1 MQFLRYTAAWLALG
15 LGLLSAAPQPLAIR
29 NDSFEEQKDSLN
41 GDGDAT
47 PIGSDPG
54 DYTLA
59 NVPQWTAVSAGL
71 FHPDTPLDFAPDGDL
86 VAFVDNGGSLAQP
99 LVFSDGNPVTAL
111 PARRIAV
118 SALVRGRSGGQPAA
132 TIALRSGSTTLTSP
146 VPLPVPANPGGYSQT
161 EATVSLPAALDP
173 AVLGQPL
180 TLVIASAG
188 QQLNIDKV
196 SATVATPPRIVAFS
210 VSPQPATAGQSLS
223 VNWTVENADTLSLD
237 GRDVTGLASATLTA
251 PFFPGRITL
260 TATNAEGTST
270 SELPVRVV
278 PAPLPPP
285 PVRLTEAVTDNT
297 SGLRDEDGSLQDW
310 VELENAT
317 DQAVSLAGWHLS
329 DDPVNPRKWTFP
341 NVAVPAG
348 GRFVVFA
355 SGKNRSTIPLHTN
368 FRLSNAGETVV
379 LSDPGG
385 RPVSR
390 LEIPALPANRA
401 FGLGF
406 GPTGGTISLLAP
418 EVPVRW
424 LAPTGAVDPA
434 WRGSAAFDDSA
445 WSAGA
450 WDFGF
455 SESNVTA
462 YGVPSGT
469 VGSQTY
475 SGALGMDFD
484 ALRPVTV
491 SELGCFDSGANGL
504 SRTIT
509 VVLWSRRQ
517 NGTPANPADDT
528 AGTVMASEVF
538 TTASPGTLTGTQRF
552 KPLATPLL
560 LPAGS
565 YTMVAYN
572 YGSGEPNGNNAAFL
586 NSVNAGSGALAFV
599 GTSRY
604 GSATVPSS
612 PAASWPGSPDG
623 GPAARYAAGTFRF
636 RESAPVNTN
645 TSAAMLGR
653 TASLLTRSQLV
664 LPPGPVP
671 AQATLTVTA
680 DDGFA
685 AWLNGTEIARR
696 NAPPDPGF
704 ASTATTAERFTAS
717 FAVPPAAF
725 QQGSNVLA
733 LHGLNVSAGDPDFS
747 LAASLTAPET
757 REIAGFL
764 TAATPGQP
772 NAPALAALGPVITE
786 IHSDPPDSKSRFTE
800 FIEIFNPTP
809 DAIDLSQWSLTGG
822 IRFTFPPG
830 TTLAPGTW
838 LVVAENPG
846 HLQTF
851 LGFPH
856 ALGPWTGSLANE
868 GDEIV
873 LRRADL
879 TVADR
884 VSYEL
889 GFPWPTVGD
898 EPGPSLQLISERLD
912 RSLGGSWRSA
922 LPTPGNRNAVAAGIA
937 PPAIRRVSHAPAAPA
952 SGQAV
957 TVTATV
963 SDPDGLSAVW
973 LEIQTVDPGQYLRA
987 TDPAYLTSW
996 ETLAMNDDGTDG
1008 DATAHDGIFTVTVPG
1023 AVQQH
1028 RRLVRYRI
1036 RAWDGQLSEVR
1047 VPYADDPVPNF
1058 AWFCYDGVP
1067 PWTGAVRPGITPAE
1081 TFPATTMQRV
1091 RPWHLLSH
1099 ADDVQNCQYNPA
1111 FNDGTY
1117 RFPGTLVIGDRV
1129 YDHVLYRIKG
1139 QNSTYNTGK
1148 NKWKFRFHRG
1158 HLLEMPD
1165 NYGSRTTTVRTL
1177 NLSSVPAPWAPWNR
1191 GMHGLDEAVAFR
1203 LSNLAGA
1210 PAPDSSYVHWRVID
1224 GAAEAGPSQFD
1235 GDFWGLYLAFE
1246 NTDNEFK
1253 DGHGLPDGNIFRL
1266 QITGAGNSVLG
1277 QGKGQPDDLSDLNAF
1292 TSTTI
1297 GYRRGGGTATTAPLV
1312 SAIQP
1317 ESWFRDNVDLTEYF
1331 SWRAVTEA
1339 INQTDRR
1346 EQENV
1351 VYFRRPPAPA
1361 GDGRWMI
1368 LPWDCDL
1375 LYENFD
1381 RWGPQSVQ
1389 TAVNLQQYEQISRA
1403 LLHPAIL
1410 RDFRNRARELQDLLL
1425 NSDQAWKVID
1435 EFLCRITDESP
1446 RIIPLGSPIADGFA
1460 EAERRRWDY
1469 YPANPVPP
1477 RGNSATGNYYK
1488 SPYPIGNMTNGPP
1501 QPYNRTLASADLE
1514 GMVRWVKEFIATGPN
1529 GGGRL
1534 TRMAEGRI
1542 APYTLTTTTPITI
1555 PETPVITYSGAA
1567 GFPIDQLRFST
1578 SPFASPN
1585 GQTFAAIQW
1594 RVGEVSD
1601 PSVPGFTPGQ
1611 PWRYEIEGVWTPPAT
1626 TAFTESAAVPAT
1638 GLSPGRTYRARVR
1651 HLDSAGN
1658 WSHWSAA
1665 FQFTAAPPSP
1675 DLLAAS
1681 LVVSEIMY
1689 NPPPPHGGDA
1699 EFIELLNIHPTA
1711 TLDLT
1716 GVQFSAGITFAF
1728 PQGTSLAPGARLVVV
1743 RDPATFTAV
1752 YGNNATVAGAY
1763 DGSLANNG
1771 ELLRLTFGNDT
1782 ILRSIPYGT
1791 STPWPSAPDNSG
1803 TSLVLISPFSNPDHA
1818 DPLNW
1823 RAATAPNPGSTDS
1836 TAFSAWLAENQQSDP
1851 AADTDGDGLNA
1862 LAEYALGGNPNAP
1875 SAAPL
1880 PSFTLAPDGSALFT
1894 FSRPLSH
1901 DNAAVTLEQST
1912 GSTWSPLSAS
1922 IIDRQ
1927 QAGPTET
1934 ITLAVPPIDSPR
1946 RFLRL
1951 RFSLP

>member
-1 MQFLRYTAAWLALG
+1 MQFLRYTAIWLALG
-15 LGLLSAAPQPLAIR
+15 LGLLSAAPEPVAIN
-29 NDSFEEQKDSLN
+29 NDSFEAQKDSLN

-47 PIGSDPG
+47 PIGNDPG

-99 LVFSDGNPVTAL
+99 LLLPDGTLVTAL
-111 PARRIAV
+111 PVRRITV

-132 TIALRSGSTTLTSP
+132 TIGLRSGSTSLTSP
-146 VPLPVPANPGGYSQT
+146 VPLPVPANPDGYSRT
-161 EATVSLPAALDP
+161 EATVSLPASLDP
-173 AVLGQPL
+173 TVLGQPL

-196 SATVATPPRIVAFS
+196 SATVASPPRITTFS
-210 VSPQPATAGQSLS
+210 VSPQPATAGQALQ
-223 VNWTVENADTLSLD
+223 VNWSVDGADSLTLD
-237 GRDVTGLASATLTA
+237 GRDVTGLVSATLPA
-251 PFFPGRITL
+251 PDFPGRITL
-260 TATNAEGTST
+260 TATNADGTSI
-270 SELPVRVV
+270 SELPIRVV

-285 PVRLTEAVTDNT
+285 TIRISEAVTDNI

-310 VELENAT
+310 IELENLT
-317 DQAVSLAGWHLS
+317 NQTVSLAGWHLS
-329 DDPVNPRKWTFP
+329 DDPVNPRKWIFP
-341 NVAVPAG
+341 SVAVPAG
-348 GRFVVFA
+348 GRAVVFA

-379 LSDPGG
+379 LSDPEG

-406 GPTGGTISLLAP
+406 GPSGGTVSLLAP
-418 EVPVRW
+418 EAPVRW
-424 LAPTGAVDPA
+424 LAPTGAIDPA
-434 WRGSAAFDDSA
+434 WRASAAFDDGA
-445 WSAGA
+445 WAAGA

-455 SESNVTA
+455 SESTVTA
-462 YGVPSGT
+462 YGVPTGT

-484 ALRPVTV
+484 ALRPITVT
-491 SELGCFDSGANGL
+491 ELGCFDSSANGL

-517 NGTPANPADDT
+517 NGTPTNPADDT

-538 TTASPGTLTGTQRF
+538 TTASPGTLNGTQRF

-586 NSVNAGSGALAFV
+586 TSVNPGSGALAFV
-599 GTSRY
+599 GSSRY

-636 RESAPVNTN
+636 RESAPVRTN

-653 TASLLTRSQLV
+653 TASLLTRSPLA
-664 LPPGPVP
+664 LPAGPAP
-671 AQATLTVTA
+671 TQATLTVTA

-696 NAPPDPGF
+696 HAPPDPGF
-704 ASTATTAERFTAS
+704 DSTATAADRFTAS
-717 FAVPPAAF
+717 FSIPATAF
-725 QQGSNVLA
+725 QQGNNVLA
-733 LHGLNVSAGDPDFS
+733 LHGLNVAAGDPDFS

-757 REIAGFL
+757 REIGGFL
-764 TAATPGQP
+764 TAPTPGQP

-800 FIEIFNPTP
+800 FLEIFNPTP

-822 IRFTFPPG
+822 IRFSFPQG

-838 LVVAENPG
+838 IVVAENPG

-856 ALGPWTGSLANE
+856 ALGPWSGSLANE

-898 EPGPSLQLISERLD
+898 DPGRSLQLISERLD

-922 LPTPGNRNAVAAGIA
+922 LPTPGSRNAVAAGSA
-937 PPAIRRVSHAPAAPA
+937 PPAIRRVSHAPATPS
-952 SGQAV
+952 SGLAV

-963 SDPDGLSAVW
+963 SDPDGISAVW

-987 TDPAYLTSW
+987 TDAAYLTRW
-996 ETLAMNDDGTDG
+996 ETLAMNDRGTDG
-1008 DATAHDGIFTVTVPG
+1008 DATAHDGIFTVTVPA

-1036 RAWDGQLSEVR
+1036 RAWDGQLTEVR

-1067 PWTGAVRPGITPAE
+1067 SWTGAVRPGVTPAE
-1081 TFPATTMQRV
+1081 TFPAATMQRV

-1117 RFPGTLVIGDRV
+1117 RFPGTLVIGDQV
-1129 YDHVLYRIKG
+1129 YDHVLYRVKG

-1292 TSTTI
+1292 TSTTA

-1317 ESWFRDNVDLTEYF
+1317 ESWFRDNVDLPEYF

-1435 EFLCRITDESP
+1435 EFLCHITDESP

-1460 EAERRRWDY
+1460 EAERRRWDHH
-1469 YPANPVPP
+1469 PANPVPP

-1534 TRMAEGRI
+1534 TRMAEGRV
-1542 APYTLTTTTPITI
+1542 APYTLATTTPITI
-1555 PETPVITYSGAA
+1555 PETPVITYRGAP

-1601 PSVPGFTPGQ
+1601 PSIPGFTPGQ

-1626 TAFTESAAVPAT
+1626 TAFPESVTVPAT

-1658 WSHWSAA
+1658 WSHWSAPA
-1665 FQFTAAPPSP
+1665 QFTAAPPSP
-1675 DLLAAS
+1675 ELLAAH

-1689 NPPPPHGGDA
+1689 NPPPPHGSDA

-1711 TLDLT
+1711 MLDLT

-1728 PQGTSLAPGARLVVV
+1728 PPGTSLPPAARLVVV
-1743 RDPATFTAV
+1743 RDPATFAAV
-1752 YGNNATVAGAY
+1752 YGNAATVAGTF
-1763 DGSLANNG
+1763 DGSLSNNG

-1782 ILRSIPYGT
+1782 VLRSIPYGT

-1823 RAATAPNPGSTDS
+1823 RAATTSNPGSTDS
-1836 TAFSAWLAENQQSDP
+1836 TAFPAWLAQNQQSDP
-1851 AADTDGDGLNA
+1851 SADTDGDGLSA
-1862 LAEYALGGNPNAP
+1862 LAEYALGGNPDIP
-1875 SAAPL
+1875 SADPL
-1880 PSFTLAPDGSALFT
+1880 PSFSLAPDGSALVT
-1894 FSRPLSH
+1894 FSRPLTH
-1901 DNAAVTLEQST
+1901 DHAAVTLEQST
-1912 GSTWSPLSAS
+1912 GSTWSTLTAP
-1922 IIDRQ
+1922 IVNRQ

-1934 ITLAVPPIDSPR
+1934 ITLAAPPIDSPR

-1951 RFSLP
+1951 RFTLP